1 MTIVS
6 PGRKLAGRDRPLRAI
21 PGAAASPD
29 VTFQWKEHNMYGSYR
44 PRRRWLRWF
53 LVWAGGTLAVA
64 VIGLVIEAAVSPG
77 TGQPHNPGSGFLVS
91 PATSTSSGSVPGTA
105 GGSPALSCLLQV
117 VQGRELVNG
126 VYLGFTHST
135 AGAVSA
141 ADYVVGE
148 VFSTLDPDRAAAVM
162 RLTAAPS
169 YASAPQQAAQGAT
182 DDREDLGLAASGPV
196 PAGYSLLVQPEEYQ
210 TRKVRAGSVTVLLL
224 CDFTTT
230 QPGTGTQ
237 TQIAVFPVGM
247 VWAQAD
253 WEVASFDAG
262 GNASLA
268 AEPFSSQAASLGW
281 RELLPEESDSVS

>member
-1 MTIVS
+1 
-6 PGRKLAGRDRPLRAI
+6 
-21 PGAAASPD
+21 
-29 VTFQWKEHNMYGSYR
+29 MYGSYR

-77 TGQPHNPGSGFLVS
+77 TGQPQSSGSAFPVS
-91 PATSTSSGSVPGTA
+91 PAASAWPGPAPGTGG
-105 GGSPALSCLLQV
+105 GGSPALSGPVQV

-126 VYLGFTHST
+126 VYLGFPHST

-169 YASAPQQAAQGAT
+169 YASAPQQAAQGAAS
-182 DDREDLGLAASGPV
+182 DREDLGLAPSGSV

-210 TRKVRAGSVTVLLL
+210 TRNVRAGSVTVLLL

-237 TQIAVFPVGM
+237 TQIAVFPVRM

-253 WEVASFDAG
+253 WEVASFGAG
-262 GNASLA
+262 GDASLA

-281 RELLPEESDSVS
+281 QELLPEGSVSVS

>member
-1 MTIVS
+1 
-6 PGRKLAGRDRPLRAI
+6 
-21 PGAAASPD
+21 
-29 VTFQWKEHNMYGSYR
+29 MYGSYR

-77 TGQPHNPGSGFLVS
+77 TGQPQSSDSAFPVS
-91 PATSTSSGSVPGTA
+91 PATAARNGPAPSVGSTT
-105 GGSPALSCLLQV
+105 SPALSGPLPV

-126 VYLGFTHST
+126 VFLGFPHST

-162 RLTAAPS
+162 RLTAAPT
-169 YASAPQQAAQGAT
+169 YASAPQQAAQGAAS
-182 DDREDLGLAASGPV
+182 DREDLGLPASGPV

-210 TRKVRAGSVTVLLL
+210 TRDVRAGSVTVLLL

-237 TQIAVFPVGM
+237 TRIAVFPVAM

-253 WEVASFDAG
+253 WEVASFGAG
-262 GNASLA
+262 GDASLA
-268 AEPFSSQAASLGW
+268 AEPFSSAAASAGW
-281 RELLPEESDSVS
+281 QELLPEESANVS

>member
-1 MTIVS
+1 
-6 PGRKLAGRDRPLRAI
+6 
-21 PGAAASPD
+21 
-29 VTFQWKEHNMYGSYR
+29 MYGSYR

-77 TGQPHNPGSGFLVS
+77 PGQPQNPRSSFPVPTAAGARPR
-91 PATSTSSGSVPGTA
+91 PAPGTA
-105 GGSPALSCLLQV
+105 GGGAPALSGPLQV

-126 VYLGFTHST
+126 VYLGFPHST

-141 ADYVVGE
+141 ADYVVSE

-169 YASAPQQAAQGAT
+169 YASAPQQAAQGAAS
-182 DDREDLGLAASGPV
+182 DREDLGIAASGPV
-196 PAGYSLLVQPEEYQ
+196 PAGYSLLVQPEQYQ
-210 TRKVRAGSVTVLLL
+210 TRDVRAGSVTVLLL

-237 TQIAVFPVGM
+237 TQIAVFPVRM
-247 VWAQAD
+247 LWAQAD
-253 WEVASFDAG
+253 WKVASFG
-262 GNASLA
+262 GGADASLA
-268 AEPFSSQAASLGW
+268 AEPFSSQAASAGW
-281 RELLPEESDSVS
+281 QELLPEESANVS